1 MIINFSI
8 KNFKVIKE
16 KITLSFEATSSNDL
30 EEYYV
35 VRPFKKVRILRLALI
50 YGPNASGKTTI
61 LEALNFL
68 RYIVLNPFSDKYS
81 SFKQLTPFL
90 GDKNFKKQNTSFEL
104 EFVNKNTKYL
114 YEIELNQ
121 KAIIKECLYRFKPK
135 KALVYNRTTNLDK
148 ELTEIRFGSKIKLD
162 KTSRET
168 LSLNTL
174 WNNTV
179 LGGYLKTNLSIDEF
193 QEVIDW
199 FKNKLQLV
207 IGPDVLLFPFV
218 SNKLKQGEIN
228 RKRIIE
234 LLKNADLGIDDILIK
249 KKQKNEEEFNN
260 FLDFLKNVL
269 KVNND
274 EIEKIK
280 ETQNKLIINELRFK
294 HILNNE
300 EFELSFEEES
310 AGTRR
315 YYEMCGI
322 LDMMLNND
330 IVVPIDELESSLHP
344 DLIKHFLLTFLL
356 NIKNS
361 QLIATTHYR
370 ELLLEKDILR
380 NDVIWFTERKED
392 GSADLYSLADFGTL
406 IIRKASSIYN
416 AYKIGKLGAVPR
428 LNDPYLVNSH
438 NEKKQKKS

>member
-35 VRPFKKVRILRLALI
+35 VKPFKKLRILRLALI

-68 RYIVLNPFSDKYS
+68 RDIVLNPFSDKYS

-90 GDKNFKKQNTSFEL
+90 GDKYFKKQNTSFEL

-148 ELTEIRFGSKIKLD
+148 ELTEIKFGSKIKLD

-174 WNNTV
+174 WNNPV
-179 LGGYLKTNLSIDEF
+179 LGGYLKTNLSIEEF

-218 SNKLKQGEIN
+218 SNKLEQGEIN

-234 LLKNADLGIDDILIK
+234 LLKKADLGIDDILIK
-249 KKQKNEEEFNN
+249 KKPKNVEEFNN
-260 FLDFLKNVL
+260 ILDFLKNVL

-274 EIEKIK
+274 KIEKIK
-280 ETQNKLIINELRFK
+280 ETQSKLIINELRFK

-310 AGTRR
+310 AGTKR

-380 NDVIWFTERKED
+380 NDAIWFTERKED
-392 GSADLYSLADFGTL
+392 GSADLYSLADFGTS
-406 IIRKASSIYN
+406 IIRKTNSIYN

-428 LNDPYLVNSH
+428 LSDPYLIDSD
-438 NEKKQKKS
+438 NEKKEKKF